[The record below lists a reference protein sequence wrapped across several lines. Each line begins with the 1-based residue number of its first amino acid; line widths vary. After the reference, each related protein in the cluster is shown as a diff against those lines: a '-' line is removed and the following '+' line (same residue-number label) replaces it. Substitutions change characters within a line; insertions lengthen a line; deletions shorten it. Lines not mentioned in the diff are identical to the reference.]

1 MKKKILKLH
10 FHLPTRTAAV
20 ILRASFILYTSS
32 FLGPGQPAV
41 QYSLQRSKERNS
53 TFKYSTV
60 QDITVQYMI
69 LQYSTGHYRC
79 TDVQMNSISVIVK
92 EGEGVGDGRGV
103 YGCPGRKV
111 GRRSS
116 K

>member
-1 MKKKILKLH
+1 
-10 FHLPTRTAAV
+10 
-20 ILRASFILYTSS
+20 
-32 FLGPGQPAV
+32 
-41 QYSLQRSKERNS
+41 
-53 TFKYSTV
+53 
-60 QDITVQYMI
+60 MI

-111 GRRSS
+111 GSW
-116 K
+116 KKVQPVGGLKELCEGW